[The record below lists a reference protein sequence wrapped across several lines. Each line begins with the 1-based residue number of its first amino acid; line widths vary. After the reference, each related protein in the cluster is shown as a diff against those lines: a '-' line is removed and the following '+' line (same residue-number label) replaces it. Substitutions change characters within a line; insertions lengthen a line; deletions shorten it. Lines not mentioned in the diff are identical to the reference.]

1 MKIIVVGLGRAGN
14 LLISSLANENYDVVV
29 IDKDRDKVDAITDKY
44 NVNGVVGSGAS
55 QETLRKAGADT
66 ADAIVALTHVD
77 EINLLS
83 CMQAKSIGTRIA
95 AARILE
101 PDLVSEMDKL
111 KKQYNI
117 DFFMKPR
124 LDIAEEIYRNMGMPG
139 FAKLE
144 GFWENEIQ
152 FLNLNIL
159 ENNPLIGRT
168 LTDIKQTGNLNILV
182 VSVIRKGKLF
192 IPKSCVR
199 HLQRCRRAHWRA

>member
-83 CMQAKSIGTRIA
+83 CMQAKAIGTRIA

-111 KKQYNI
+111 KEQYNI
-117 DFFMKPR
+117 DFFMK
-124 LDIAEEIYRNMGMPG
+124 
-139 FAKLE
+139 
-144 GFWENEIQ
+144 
-152 FLNLNIL
+152 NL
-159 ENNPLIGRT
+159 
-168 LTDIKQTGNLNILV
+168 
-182 VSVIRKGKLF
+182 S
-192 IPKSCVR
+192 
-199 HLQRCRRAHWRA
+199 